1 MNLNKTPIIFLVFLI
16 SSILLLQSCGSN
28 IGSGNII
35 NSKLPK
41 PIGPYSIYKEKN
53 GMIFISGQIAINPQ
67 TNLLVKDSF
76 AAEVKQVLENINVI
90 LSELNLKFDDV
101 MVVNV
106 YLRNLDNF
114 NEFNTIYGSYFGNS
128 SLINYP
134 PRVTVEVSKLPKD
147 ANIEIS
153 LIAIRD

>member
-1 MNLNKTPIIFLVFLI
+1 MNPNKTPIIFLIFL
-16 SSILLLQSCGSN
+16 ILLLQSCGSN
-28 IGSGNII
+28 IGSGNNT
-35 NSKLPK
+35 NSNLPK

-67 TNLLVKDSF
+67 TNLLVKDNF
-76 AAEVKQVLENINVI
+76 AAEVKQILDNINVI

-106 YLRNLDNF
+106 YLKDLNNF
-114 NEFNTIYGSYFGNS
+114 NEFNSIYGSYFGNS
-128 SLINYP
+128 SVINYP

-153 LIAIRD
+153 LIAIRN

>member
-1 MNLNKTPIIFLVFLI
+1 
-16 SSILLLQSCGSN
+16 
-28 IGSGNII
+28 
-35 NSKLPK
+35 PK

-67 TNLLVKDSF
+67 TNLMVKDSF
-76 AAEVKQVLENINVI
+76 TAEVKQVLENINVI
-90 LSELNLKFDDV
+90 LSELNLKFADV

-106 YLRNLDNF
+106 YLKDLYNF

-128 SLINYP
+128 SVINYP